1 MSYTSKQKLEMLQCK
16 VDELST
22 KAYALKDEFVR
33 ANPNAKKTGR
43 TSLLQAFDKIIKH
56 LDAAYNVNLYDD
68 ME

>member
-1 MSYTSKQKLEMLQCK
+1 MSYTPKQELEMLKCD
-16 VDELST
+16 VDELAV
-22 KAYALKDEFVR
+22 KARTLKDAFVK
-33 ANPNAKKTGR
+33 ATPNAKKTGR